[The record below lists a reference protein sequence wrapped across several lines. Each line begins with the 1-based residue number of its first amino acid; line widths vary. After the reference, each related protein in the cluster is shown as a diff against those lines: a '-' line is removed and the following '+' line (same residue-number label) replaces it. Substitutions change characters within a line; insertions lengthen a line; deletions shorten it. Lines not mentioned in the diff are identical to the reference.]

1 MATVIVVSALKLLVN
16 LSYPPPP
23 IVACLAGVFATIKY
37 PRPLCIIENRGFGI
51 FVMRMEIIESKT
63 KLIASKSMQTLIVAL
78 FRLTGDR

>member
-16 LSYPPPP
+16 LSYPPP

-37 PRPLCIIENRGFGI
+37 PRPLYINENRGFGI

>member
-16 LSYPPPP
+16 LSSPP